1 MAGIRS
7 FMIGLGFMMRVLLMQ
22 ANGKRIVLG
31 LFSTLIIFF
40 LCASFCYAEKRHEKY
55 YQGIFCRD
63 FKGVIEYRHADGTR
77 ADCLTSTHVIEVDFA
92 KKWYEA
98 IGQSLFY
105 AVATGKHAGIA
116 LILLNDKDYRYW
128 IRLNTTIEY
137 HALPIKAWII
147 KGY

>member
-1 MAGIRS
+1 
-7 FMIGLGFMMRVLLMQ
+7 MMRGLLMQ
-22 ANGKRIVLG
+22 ASGKLTALG
-31 LFSTLIIFF
+31 LFSTSIIFF
-40 LCASFCYAEKRHEKY
+40 LCAPFCYAEKKPERH
-55 YQGIFCRD
+55 YQGNFCRD
-63 FKGVIEYRHADGTR
+63 FNGVIEYRLADGTR

-105 AVATGKHAGIA
+105 SVATGKHAGIA

-147 KGY
+147 KDY